1 MISFVATSNPCVLT
15 DHIKWHLEH
24 GEVRD
29 AVTPDGRKI
38 GVVYYSLLP
47 GTGVVVHFDVPEDVR
62 MTTAE
67 LRAGFRRQFELLADC
82 PLVLTTVDVKKRT
95 LVKLLRR
102 FGFVILA
109 KYPDPD
115 GEYLLLQLLKQPKT
129 YIKTVTHQKERI

>member
-38 GVVYYSLLP
+38 GVVYYSILP
-47 GTGVVVHFDVPEDVR
+47 GTGVVAHFDVPVDA
-62 MTTAE
+62 TISYSE
-67 LRAGFRRQFELLADC
+67 LKAGFTRQIQLLADC
-82 PLVLTTVDVKKRT
+82 PLVLTTIDAEQRS
-95 LVKLLRR
+95 LVRLLRK

-115 GEYLLLQLLKQPKT
+115 GDYLLLQLLNRQKT